1 MHMEEVKK
9 FGVAYFLAWGP
20 EGRAKVDIF
29 LPYEL
34 VAQSVGWLAGCR
46 ACRQLACFFS
56 LLIGCFLRLTEEN
69 GKELEKRKFYLN

>member
-1 MHMEEVKK
+1 MYMEEVKK

-34 VAQSVGWLAGCR
+34 LAQSVGWLAGW
-46 ACRQLACFFS
+46 LVVGLEGS
-56 LLIGCFLRLTEEN
+56 LLASLVR
-69 GKELEKRKFYLN
+69 